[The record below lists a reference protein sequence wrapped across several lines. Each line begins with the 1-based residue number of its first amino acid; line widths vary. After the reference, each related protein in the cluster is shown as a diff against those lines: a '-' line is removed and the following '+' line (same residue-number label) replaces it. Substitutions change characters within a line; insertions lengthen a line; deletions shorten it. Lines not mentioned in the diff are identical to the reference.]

1 MLFII
6 KKIDKNL
13 KKGGKILIRDYGLYD
28 YSMIRAHQ
36 HGNLIKKN
44 LYKRGDNTLAYYFSK
59 DFLKDLFEI

>member
-36 HGNLIKKN
+36 HGNLIK
-44 LYKRGDNTLAYYFSK
+44 
-59 DFLKDLFEI
+59 